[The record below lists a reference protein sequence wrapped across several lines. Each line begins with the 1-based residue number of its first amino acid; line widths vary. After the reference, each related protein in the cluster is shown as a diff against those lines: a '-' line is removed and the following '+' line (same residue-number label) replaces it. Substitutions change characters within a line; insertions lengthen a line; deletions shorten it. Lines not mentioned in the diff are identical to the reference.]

1 MNRIL
6 VTGGSGFVG
15 RAMVRVL
22 GEKQYPIR
30 ATFRDSVPASEGW
43 DGSGPEWVRYELAN
57 GNCDYPG
64 LLDGVETVIHL
75 AGLAHI
81 TGQGR
86 GSTSDIKSVN
96 AGGTARLA
104 EESAARGI
112 KRFIFI
118 STAKVHGGITQQSSE
133 GNTRRF
139 TERDL
144 PAPAD
149 PYAAAKHE
157 AEEAVRETCR
167 KSSMGYTIFRPP
179 LVYGPGVKANFLR
192 FLGAVYRGIP
202 LPLTS
207 VENLRSLLFVGNL
220 CHAIVTS
227 IEHRGAANQ
236 VFLIKDVDISVPD
249 LVRTTA
255 RLFGKKAMLFPFPV
269 AVLRFAGKC
278 LGKSDV
284 IDRLTGSLVIDD
296 SKLRRELRWT
306 PPVSFED
313 GLRKTVEWY
322 RNAVNGEW

>member
-15 RAMVRVL
+15 RAMVRLL
-22 GEKQYPIR
+22 GEMQYPIR
-30 ATFRDSVPASEGW
+30 ATCRDLVATSPGHN
-43 DGSGPEWVRYELAN
+43 GPRQEWVHYDLTNEH
-57 GNCDYPG
+57 CDYSRM
-64 LLDGVETVIHL
+64 LDGVETVVHL
-75 AGLAHI
+75 AGLAHFD
-81 TGQGR
+81 QR
-86 GSTSDIKSVN
+86 HAQAPDDIRTVN
-96 AGGTARLA
+96 VGGTARLA
-104 EESAARGI
+104 EESATRGV

-118 STAKVHGGITQQSSE
+118 STVKVHGEKSGQTGE
-133 GNTRRF
+133 GNPRRF

-167 KSSMGYTIFRPP
+167 KSSMEYTIFRPP

-202 LPLTS
+202 LPLAS
-207 VENLRSLLFVGNL
+207 VENLRSLLFVDNL

-227 IEHRGAANQ
+227 IGHQGAANQ
-236 VFLIKDVDISVPD
+236 VYLVKDIDISVPD